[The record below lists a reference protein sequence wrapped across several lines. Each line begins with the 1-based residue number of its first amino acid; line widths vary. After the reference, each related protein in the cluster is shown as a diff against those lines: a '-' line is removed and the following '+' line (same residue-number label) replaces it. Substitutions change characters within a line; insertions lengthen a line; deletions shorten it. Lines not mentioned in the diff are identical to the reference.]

1 MSNIFSRNSK
11 NKFLSLKRFIS
22 LNNNNNSTRIAYLI
36 FWRKILITL
45 RKSLRMIKIFKTK
58 FFKMKRMT
66 KLSNSQRMI
75 KKMR

>member
-1 MSNIFSRNSK
+1 MSNLFSKNSK
-11 NKFLSLKRFIS
+11 NKFLSL
-22 LNNNNNSTRIAYLI
+22 TRIAYLI

-45 RKSLRMIKIFKTK
+45 RKSLRRIKIFKTK
-58 FFKMKRMT
+58 IFKMKKMI